1 MKIRAKKLPCWQKRA
16 RARKRCSPFCTR
28 FSHFGTAAAFFPFLS
43 PPNCISFGDNGFVPT
58 AVAHARP
65 PTAVLIADSTRMGSQ
80 LLAEALRRERRF
92 RIIGCAAGGD
102 DLLFLLARSPDV
114 VVLAANLERPGGG
127 LHTAAR
133 IAAQGCRA
141 AIVILLDEPCEG
153 DLVVQAFRAGARGVF
168 SRSLS
173 LPEMGKCIE
182 CVAAGQVWASAEHMD
197 YLLAALRRA
206 VVPRFSDAAAGL
218 LSRREQEVVRYMC
231 DGLTNRDIART
242 LGLSE
247 HTVKNHL
254 FRIYAKLGVEKR
266 AEVIFS
272 LLSRA
277 PAAEPPQSLPNELL
291 GNLPAQTLPATQQGS
306 RSFLAQCLLD
316 NTCPQGASES
326 KDPFSA
332 YTWLLRSE
340 KGAVEL
346 LHKCRAIREMLG
358 SHLTAEQ
365 RKQAELRAAQ
375 PWPNRSPVRLNR
387 LAPAAGLPLPLPER
401 HNS

>member
-1 MKIRAKKLPCWQKRA
+1 M
-16 RARKRCSPFCTR
+16 
-28 FSHFGTAAAFFPFLS
+28 
-43 PPNCISFGDNGFVPT
+43 
-58 AVAHARP
+58 
-65 PTAVLIADSTRMGSQ
+65 LIADGTRMGSQ

-92 RIIGCAAGGD
+92 RIIGCASSGD

-114 VVLAANLERPGGG
+114 VVLAANLERSGGG
-127 LHTAAR
+127 LHTLAR

-141 AIVILLDEPCEG
+141 ATVILLDEPCDG

-197 YLLAALRRA
+197 YLLAALKRA

-218 LSRREQEVVRYMC
+218 LSRREQEVVRHMC

-277 PAAEPPQSLPNELL
+277 PAAEPPQLLPDVLL
-291 GNLPAQTLPATQQGS
+291 GNLPPQALPATPQGS
-306 RSFLAQCLLD
+306 QSSLLAQCLLD
-316 NTCPQGASES
+316 NTCPQGGSES
-326 KDPFSA
+326 KDPFST

-375 PWPNRSPVRLNR
+375 PWPNRSIVRLNR
-387 LAPAAGLPLPLPER
+387 PAPPAGLPLRLPER